1 MITLLNETIQ
11 LIHITSDTKVSPE
24 MVKHALVSAKVC
36 KNYAKFYTDKFY
48 ITVNFN
54 KDNTMSVSH
63 NIRNLDFYRELM
75 RIQNNNRNNSNISL
89 YAQFISRWINKIRK
103 GNVY

>member
-1 MITLLNETIQ
+1 
-11 LIHITSDTKVSPE
+11 
-24 MVKHALVSAKVC
+24 
-36 KNYAKFYTDKFY
+36 
-48 ITVNFN
+48 
-54 KDNTMSVSH
+54 MSVSH